1 MDSKLQKAIDL
12 IEEAGGIVM
21 MQSMEE
27 TEAMAREAELLE
39 QTAKE
44 QAEEAKHKA
53 DYESRKSDAFEEFD
67 EALGS
72 PNFSFSGVDDICY
85 RNGID
90 LDDIEEYI
98 FSHY

>member
-21 MQSMEE
+21 MQSTEE
-27 TEAMAREAELLE
+27 TEMMHRESERLEAE
-39 QTAKE
+39 ARE
-44 QAEEAKHKA
+44 QAEQAKAKA
-53 DYESRKSDAFEEFD
+53 DYESRKADAFEEFD

-72 PNFSFSGVDDICY
+72 PNFSFSGIDDICM

>member
-21 MQSMEE
+21 MQSTEE
-27 TEAMAREAELLE
+27 SEAMMREAELIE
-39 QTAKE
+39 QTATK
-44 QAEEAKHKA
+44 QAEEAKYKA
-53 DYESRKSDAFEEFD
+53 DAFEEFD

-72 PNFSFSGVDDICY
+72 KNFSMNMVDDICY
-85 RNGID
+85 ENGID